1 MAALGRVGVRVL
13 STAFGLS
20 MAASAAVGAPGAAM
34 AAGAASVAVAV
45 GAVFAPAATVAV
57 LLVVVAI
64 AVSGPPL
71 VLVALSG
78 LYATAYLVSRHATRA
93 SARMVLGSATTLV
106 AALSFTVAGLFAAS
120 FPLRLPWVPL
130 LAPVGALAIF
140 VLATRAFTKGF
151 DKGFDRGF
159 DKG

>member
-1 MAALGRVGVRVL
+1 MAALKRVGLPVL

-20 MAASAAVGAPGAAM
+20 MVASAAVGSPGAPL
-34 AAGAASVAVAV
+34 AAAAALVAVAA

-57 LLVVVAI
+57 LLVVVEI
-64 AVSGPPL
+64 ALSGPPV

-78 LYATAYLVSRHATRA
+78 LYAAAYLVSRHATRA
-93 SARMVLGSATTLV
+93 SARMVLGSAATLV
-106 AALSFTVAGLFAAS
+106 AALCFTAAGLFAAS

-140 VLATRAFTKGF
+140 VLATRAFTKGL
-151 DKGFDRGF
+151 D
-159 DKG
+159 